1 MAKYP
6 LLMLIG
12 IRERRYDSELLKQ
25 KQLSDKLDLIKKEIK
40 EKQED
45 LIKYKEW
52 KNAEIDRRYES
63 IIGEVKTQKE
73 LEAFNKGIAD
83 LDIEEMEKSSYIEKL
98 KKDMAQCEKDFRLA
112 QEAVSKALKAV
123 EKLKRHQEIW
133 IYEQKQYAE
142 KLTDSELE
150 DFKVKKIDYV

>member
-45 LIKYKEW
+45 LIKYKE
-52 KNAEIDRRYES
+52 
-63 IIGEVKTQKE
+63 
-73 LEAFNKGIAD
+73 
-83 LDIEEMEKSSYIEKL
+83 
-98 KKDMAQCEKDFRLA
+98 
-112 QEAVSKALKAV
+112 
-123 EKLKRHQEIW
+123 
-133 IYEQKQYAE
+133 
-142 KLTDSELE
+142 
-150 DFKVKKIDYV
+150 